1 MVKTSLKALAVA
13 ACASGGLL
21 LSTGA
26 SAQATFLPGHG
37 TTLNCNLGSS
47 GTNAQDKQCSAGGVT
62 VDLQAWGYHGTL
74 NGTASSGFQKGWMAD
89 WNTDGIGAR
98 TGRYETSSPQHA
110 FDNLTTVGSNS
121 CSSSNNNN
129 LSGLNANCGGS
140 IEALFLNFNGSS
152 VQMTDVSIGWRNG
165 DADLMVWAWTG
176 GAGGPNLSTQLV
188 TGNNSTTGTTAASM
202 AGWSLVSA
210 HNFGSTGSQAT
221 AAGAINSG
229 AELFSSY
236 FMITTYFGAS
246 SSSLGLNA
254 GNDAFKIN
262 GFSVSAP
269 CIGTVD
275 GGSCRPTT
283 TEVPEPSSLA
293 LVGLALIGASFARR
307 RRH

>member
-1 MVKTSLKALAVA
+1 MVKTSFKALAVA
-13 ACASGGLL
+13 ACAAGGLL

-26 SAQATFLPGHG
+26 YAQATFLPGHG

-98 TGRYETSSPQHA
+98 TGRNETASPHHA
-110 FDNLTTVGSNS
+110 FDNLTSGCGSGSNG
-121 CSSSNNNN
+121 
-129 LSGLNANCGGS
+129 LAGLNANCGGS

-152 VQMTDVSIGWRNG
+152 VRMTDISIGWRSG

-188 TGNNSTTGTTAASM
+188 TGNNSTSGSTAASM

-210 HNFGSTGSQAT
+210 HNFGSTGTQAT

-236 FMITTYFGAS
+236 FMVTTYFGAS

-254 GNDAFKIN
+254 GNDAFKIS

-275 GGSCRPTT
+275 GGSCRPPTNQ
-283 TEVPEPSSLA
+283 VPEPSSLA
-293 LVGLALIGASFARR
+293 LVGLALIGAGLARR